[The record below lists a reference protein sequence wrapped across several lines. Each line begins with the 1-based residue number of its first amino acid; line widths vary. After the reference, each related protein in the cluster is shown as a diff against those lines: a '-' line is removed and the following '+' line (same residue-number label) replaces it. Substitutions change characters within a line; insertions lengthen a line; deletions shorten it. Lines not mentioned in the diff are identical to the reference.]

1 MSLSTILSTAKT
13 GEIKKERM
21 ITWRQLPQYIL
32 CAILGLLGGAAGV
45 ALAIGLAIVSQL
57 LLSPAVVFS
66 PGVVLLAL
74 VAVVAGM
81 GVSWLLSRLVRLIW
95 PDLFYTSAGQGI
107 QVMLIVSTF
116 TSLLQTF
123 LFMHGL

>member
-1 MSLSTILSTAKT
+1 MSLSTILSTAKS
-13 GEIKKERM
+13 GESKKEKM
-21 ITWRQLPQYIL
+21 IIWQLLPQYIL
-32 CAILGLLGGAAGV
+32 CAGLGLLGGAAGV
-45 ALAIGLAIVSQL
+45 ALAIGLAIVLQL

-66 PGVVLLAL
+66 PGVVLLVL
-74 VAVVAGM
+74 VAVVAGL
-81 GVSWLLSRLVRLIW
+81 GVSWLLNWLVRLIW
-95 PDLFYTSAGQGI
+95 SDLFYTSAGHGI

>member
-1 MSLSTILSTAKT
+1 MSLSTILSTART
-13 GEIKKERM
+13 GAPKKEKT
-21 ITWRQLPQYIL
+21 IIWQQLPRYIL
-32 CAILGLLGGAAGV
+32 CAGLGLLGGSTGV
-45 ALAIGLAIVSQL
+45 ALAIGLTVVSQW

-66 PGVVLLAL
+66 PGVVLPVL

-81 GVSWLLSRLVRLIW
+81 GVSWLFSRLVRLIW
-95 PDLFYTSAGQGI
+95 SDLFYTSAGQGV
-107 QVMLIVSTF
+107 QVMLIASTF